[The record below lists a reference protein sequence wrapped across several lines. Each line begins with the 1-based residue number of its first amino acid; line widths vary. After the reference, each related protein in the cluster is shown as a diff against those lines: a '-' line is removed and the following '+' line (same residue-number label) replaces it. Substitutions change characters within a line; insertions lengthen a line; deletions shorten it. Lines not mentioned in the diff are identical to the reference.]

1 MHDHQLLVLHV
12 YIYMYI
18 LYDCVHARVER
29 FARSRV
35 GFWHAAILRVIPP
48 VRVKSLGFAC
58 VYAKAR
64 SDGITRDLACI

>member
-1 MHDHQLLVLHV
+1 M
-12 YIYMYI
+12 YMYI
-18 LYDCVHARVER
+18 VCVHVQYIYCVHARVER